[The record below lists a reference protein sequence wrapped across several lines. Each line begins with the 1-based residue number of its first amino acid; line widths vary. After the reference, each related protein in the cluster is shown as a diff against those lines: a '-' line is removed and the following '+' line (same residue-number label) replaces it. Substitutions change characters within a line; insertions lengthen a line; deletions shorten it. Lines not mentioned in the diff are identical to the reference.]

1 MSRRVGRVGLGTGPG
16 ENTDFDFERRVE
28 HHTVVGSLVE
38 VDRIEVGIGRIGV
51 AGRRM
56 AGHRTEIDLGTHL
69 GVADFRRVFRLDLGL
84 GLVVVGRRED
94 SPAVLDCSNFR
105 QTFYFTK
112 YWSLVEGGMF
122 WFEDKVGRGS
132 WGGFYIRCLS
142 AIRL

>member
-16 ENTDFDFERRVE
+16 ENTGFDFERRVE

-38 VDRIEVGIGRIGV
+38 VDRIEVEIGRIGV

-56 AGHRTEIDLGTHL
+56 AGHRTEIDLGTRL
-69 GVADFRRVFRLDLGL
+69 GVADFRRVFRLDFGL

-112 YWSLVEGGMF
+112 Y
-122 WFEDKVGRGS
+122 
-132 WGGFYIRCLS
+132 
-142 AIRL
+142 

>member
-1 MSRRVGRVGLGTGPG
+1 MSRRVGRVGLDTGPG
-16 ENTDFDFERRVE
+16 ENTDLDLELRVE

-56 AGHRTEIDLGTHL
+56 AGHTTEIDLGTHL
-69 GVADFRRVFRLDLGL
+69 GVADFRTVFRFD
-84 GLVVVGRRED
+84 LVVGLVGRRED

-112 YWSLVEGGMF
+112 YWLLVEEGMF
-122 WFEDKVGRGS
+122 LV
-132 WGGFYIRCLS
+132 
-142 AIRL
+142 